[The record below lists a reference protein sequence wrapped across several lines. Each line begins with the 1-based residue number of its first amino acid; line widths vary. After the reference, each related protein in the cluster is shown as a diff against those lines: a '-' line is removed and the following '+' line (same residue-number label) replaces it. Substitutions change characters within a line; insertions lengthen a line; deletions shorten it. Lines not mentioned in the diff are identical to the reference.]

1 MEAPPPLPDCLK
13 VAIVNKQKVLLIIND
28 WGYSLWYIQNYINYK
43 LTFIMFI
50 VIVIH
55 IFKFTPQISD
65 FRHLMRKAP
74 QLICQT

>member
-1 MEAPPPLPDCLK
+1 MEAPPLLPDCLK

-28 WGYSLWYIQNYINYK
+28 WGYSLWYIQNYINIK
-43 LTFIMFI
+43 PTFIMFI

-65 FRHLMRKAP
+65 FWHLKRKVP